1 MFYDAKIHKIYIKT
15 LFYIN
20 INRFFASIRLR
31 PQMDVAY
38 KPPFFGTKKNT
49 AHGIFLAAVSFLAP
63 CNIHQMKMG
72 DD

>member
-1 MFYDAKIHKIYIKT
+1 
-15 LFYIN
+15 
-20 INRFFASIRLR
+20 
-31 PQMDVAY
+31 MDVAY

-63 CNIHQMKMG
+63 CIIHQMKMG